1 MPLGKLWM
9 KQWANSL
16 KRFVCLSHYEELE
29 LTFLQ
34 VEVSLAVLWE
44 GARDNP
50 QQLKVRAEIIQVVEA
65 IQQQI
70 QFWTSAQKF
79 SQATKDFIAM
89 DED

>member
-1 MPLGKLWM
+1 M
-9 KQWANSL
+9 KQWANL
-16 KRFVCLSHYEELE
+16 QKRSVCLLHCEQLE
-29 LTFLQ
+29 LMFLQ

-50 QQLKVRAEIIQVVEA
+50 QQLKVRAEIIQIVEA

-70 QFWTSAQKF
+70 QFWTSAQKI
-79 SQATKDFIAM
+79 SQATKDFIVM